1 MLRRDFR
8 RTPANHTMRLT
19 WTFGNT
25 VFVIRAR
32 TVMSWVSE
40 SHVLG
45 HSHFKRGRDRYPTRI
60 YRLMITCIRL
70 GAFPLVR
77 DTFNLFSFSTYIIP
91 KPAHN
96 VKSFLAL
103 FALFLRYITSKS
115 SPHRGGQL
123 VYPCAGLSLSVVRP
137 LLSLVSS
144 SWTAWRSTVCLWAPY
159 RGPP

>member
-1 MLRRDFR
+1 
-8 RTPANHTMRLT
+8 MRLT

-45 HSHFKRGRDRYPTRI
+45 HSHKEGEDRYPMRI

-96 VKSFLAL
+96 VKLIMRL
-103 FALFLRYITSKS
+103 FALFCAL
-115 SPHRGGQL
+115 GGL
-123 VYPCAGLSLSVVRP
+123 
-137 LLSLVSS
+137 
-144 SWTAWRSTVCLWAPY
+144 
-159 RGPP
+159 

>member
-1 MLRRDFR
+1 MLRRGFR

-45 HSHFKRGRDRYPTRI
+45 HSHFERRKDRYPTRI

-70 GAFPLVR
+70 GAFPLLR
-77 DTFNLFSFSTYIIP
+77 DTFNLFSFSTYIIS
-91 KPAHN
+91 KLGHN
-96 VKSFLAL
+96 VKSFLVL
-103 FALFLRYITSKS
+103 LNRCPMRIYRLMITII
-115 SPHRGGQL
+115 RLG
-123 VYPCAGLSLSVVRP
+123 AFP
-137 LLSLVSS
+137 L
-144 SWTAWRSTVCLWAPY
+144 TRDTFIKTQY
-159 RGPP
+159 RVA

>member
-1 MLRRDFR
+1 
-8 RTPANHTMRLT
+8 MRLT

-45 HSHFKRGRDRYPTRI
+45 HSHKKGDRYPRRI

-77 DTFNLFSFSTYIIP
+77 DTFNLSSFSTYIIP

-96 VKSFLAL
+96 VKSFLRL
-103 FALFLRYITSKS
+103 FALYHIKS
-115 SPHRGGQL
+115 SPHLAVQHVCPYVDPL
-123 VYPCAGLSLSVVRP
+123 LSVARP
-137 LLSLVSS
+137 LLS
-144 SWTAWRSTVCLWAPY
+144 
-159 RGPP
+159 